1 MQDIGPVRQRVD
13 DPGNAARVGDID
25 LFKPEPA
32 VFRQPGQPVL
42 FEFGIVVIV
51 QIVDPDEPSSPAFA
65 SSAAAQL
72 MPIKPATPV
81 IRTVMAEWN
90 PG

>member
-1 MQDIGPVRQRVD
+1 MQDFGPVWQRVD

-25 LFKPEPA
+25 LFESEPA
-32 VFRQPGQPVL
+32 VFRQAGQPVL
-42 FEFGIVVIV
+42 LEFGIVVIV
-51 QIVDPDEPSSPAFA
+51 QIVDPDDRVPRA

-81 IRTVMAEWN
+81 IRTVMVEWN